1 MVNTLIWI
9 FQAILCFV
17 FLGSGILKLSLNK
30 QEVMEKVGNAIA
42 DISPTRIKLTGLLEV
57 LGAVGIILPRFLG
70 VLPTLTA
77 FAAFGL
83 ALTMLVALVLN
94 LKLKDYKTV
103 IINVAL
109 MAMAVTVAVYS
120 S

>member
-1 MVNTLIWI
+1 MDTLIWI
-9 FQAILCFV
+9 FQGILCFV
-17 FLGSGILKLSLNK
+17 FLGSGILKLLLNK
-30 QEVMEKVGNAIA
+30 EEVMDKVGDAIS
-42 DISPTRIKLTGLLEV
+42 DISPTRIKLTGMLEV
-57 LGAVGIILPRFLG
+57 LGAIGIILPKLLN

-103 IINVAL
+103 FINVVFML
-109 MAMAVTVAVYS
+109 MAIMVAVYS

>member
-1 MVNTLIWI
+1 MISTLIWI

-17 FLGSGILKLSLNK
+17 FLGSGVLKLLLNK
-30 QEVMEKVGNAIA
+30 AEVMEKVGNAIA
-42 DISPTRIKLTGLLEV
+42 DISPTRIKLTGMLEV
-57 LGAVGIILPRFLG
+57 LGAIGIILPRLLN

-94 LKLKDYKTV
+94 FNLKDYKTV
-103 IINVAL
+103 FINIAL
-109 MAMAVTVAVYS
+109 MAMAISVAIYS